1 MSRFGKEFFSN
12 SIIPGDESKV
22 VFVFI
27 AEYYSIGWMYHNLF
41 NPSPIE
47 EHLYFQVWI
56 LWIKL

>member
-56 LWIKL
+56 L